1 MVPTKHKALAEARP
15 SSTSAHQTHI
25 SPEVENFSEL
35 NLSPSIFQGVQD
47 LGYEKPTPIQ
57 AKVIPLLLGAPTDF
71 LGLAATGTGKTA
83 AFGIPLLEKIDKS
96 DHSLQ
101 ALVLCPTRELAIQV
115 AEQITRLG
123 KHKGIHALPVYGGT
137 GFADQIKGLKKGTYV
152 VVATPGR
159 LIDHYKREN
168 LSLDSIRTVILDE
181 ADEMISMGF
190 KEDLETVLNNIPA
203 DESNIWL
210 FSATMN
216 QEVRKVADNYMRT
229 PQFVQINR
237 TQILSET
244 VEQLYYVTRE
254 GNKPDVL
261 CKLID
266 AAENFY
272 GLVFCQ
278 TKALVSQLT
287 ETLKSR
293 GYPVECI
300 HGDKDQKARE
310 HILNMFRNRRVTTLI
325 CTDVAARGLDIK
337 ELSHVINYSLPQEL
351 DSYVHRIGRT
361 ARSGKGGLALSLV
374 TPSHMG
380 IISRLEKMTRSK
392 MKQGVIPTRK
402 DVAAKKTRDYL
413 QKFLEVPGFDRAEG
427 ILCEVWSSSLEKMS
441 KKEIAARFLALSLP
455 NVFKDEEKAEEPAME
470 KRKLRF
476 IRQDFNRQDS
486 SRRSGKPQFKNKY
499 KKK

>member
-1 MVPTKHKALAEARP
+1 MMMSKNRAEARVSVP
-15 SSTSAHQTHI
+15 ASHSKIEIEIQS
-25 SPEVENFSEL
+25 FSEL
-35 NLSPSIFQGVQD
+35 ELSPEIARGVQD

-57 AKVIPLLLGAPTDF
+57 AKVIPLLLGEPTDL

-83 AFGIPLLEKIDKS
+83 AFGIPLLEKIDTR
-96 DHSLQ
+96 HRSLQ
-101 ALVLCPTRELAIQV
+101 AIVLCPTRELAIQV

-123 KHKGIHALPVYGGT
+123 KHKHIHALAVYGGT
-137 GFADQIKGLKKGTYV
+137 GYAEQIKGLKRGTNI

-159 LIDHYKREN
+159 LIDHYKQGN
-168 LSLDSIRTVILDE
+168 LSFDNITTVVLDE

-190 KEDLETVLNNIPA
+190 KEDLETVLNNVPS

-210 FSATMN
+210 FSATMS
-216 QEVRKVADNYMRT
+216 QEVRKVADSYLRD
-229 PQFVQINR
+229 PKFVQINR
-237 TQILSET
+237 TQVLSET

-266 AAENFY
+266 VAENFY

-278 TKALVSQLT
+278 TKALVGQLT
-287 ETLKSR
+287 ETLKGR
-293 GYPVECI
+293 GYFVECL

-310 HILNMFRNRRVTTLI
+310 HILNMFRNRKVTVLV

-337 ELSHVINYSLPQEL
+337 ELTHVINYSLPQEL

-380 IISRLEKMTRSK
+380 IIARIEKMTRSR
-392 MKQGVIPTRK
+392 MKPGTIPTRK
-402 DVAAKKTRDYL
+402 EIAAKKLRESLT
-413 QKFLEVPGFDRAEG
+413 QFMAVPGHDRAETLLSEAWLG
-427 ILCEVWSSSLEKMS
+427 HLEKMS
-441 KKEIAARFLALSLP
+441 KKEIASRFLTLAFP
-455 NVFKDEEKAEEPAME
+455 NLFKDEEKIEAPVGE

-476 IRQDFNRQDS
+476 IRQNPHRKNS
-486 SRRSGKPQFKNKY
+486 PSHFKNKH
-499 KKK
+499 KRK

>member
-1 MVPTKHKALAEARP
+1 MVPNKHKVIAEARQVP
-15 SSTSAHQTHI
+15 ATAHPI
-25 SPEVENFSEL
+25 NIIESFNEL
-35 NLSPSIFQGVQD
+35 NLSPAISHGVQD

-57 AKVIPLLLGAPTDF
+57 SKVIPLLLGASTDF

-83 AFGIPLLEKIDKS
+83 AFGIPLLEKIDTA

-101 ALVLCPTRELAIQV
+101 AVVLCPTRELAIQV
-115 AEQITRLG
+115 AEQISRLG

-159 LIDHYKREN
+159 LIDHFKREN
-168 LSLDSIRTVILDE
+168 LSFDDVKTVVLDE

-190 KEDLETVLNNIPA
+190 KEDLETVLNNVPET
-203 DESNIWL
+203 ESNIWL

-216 QEVRKVADNYMRT
+216 QEVRRVADNYLRN

-237 TQILSET
+237 TQVLSET

-254 GNKPDVL
+254 SNKPDVL

-272 GLVFCQ
+272 GLIFCQ

-287 ETLKSR
+287 ETLKAK

-310 HILNMFRNRRVTTLI
+310 HILTMFRNRRVTTLI

-337 ELSHVINYSLPQEL
+337 ELTHVINYSLPQEL

-374 TPSHMG
+374 TPNHMG
-380 IISRLEKMTRSK
+380 IVSRIEKMTRSK
-392 MKQGVIPTRK
+392 MKQGLIPTRK
-402 DVAAKKTRDYL
+402 DIAAKKTREYMH
-413 QKFLEVPGFDRAEG
+413 QFTTAPGFERAES
-427 ILCEVWSSSLEKMS
+427 ILSEAWLNTLEKMS
-441 KKEIAARFLALSLP
+441 KKEIAARFLALSFQGI
-455 NVFKDEEKAEEPAME
+455 FKDEEKPEEPVAE

-486 SRRSGKPQFKNKY
+486 SRRSGKPQFKHKY
-499 KKK
+499 KRK